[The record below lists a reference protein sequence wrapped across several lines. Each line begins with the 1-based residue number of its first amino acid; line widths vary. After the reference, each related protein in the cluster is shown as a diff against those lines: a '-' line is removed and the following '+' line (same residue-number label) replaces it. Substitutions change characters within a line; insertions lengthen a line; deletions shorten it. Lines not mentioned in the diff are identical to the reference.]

1 MEFFLIIS
9 LTVIALLQVGYYGFF
24 FFKFAYSKST
34 HFPEFNRPVSVII
47 SCHNEYDHIKVNW
60 EKWFYQDYKTFEI
73 ILIDDASTDKTWEII
88 QNLASQ
94 FENIKT
100 IQIPKNVQYK
110 GNKKNALTLGIQ
122 KAKYKYL
129 LFTDADCI
137 PASHQWIKEMSK
149 GFKDGKNIV
158 LGYGKYKANNG
169 FLNKVIRYETLLTAW
184 QYLSYAIRGQAYM
197 GVGRNLAYTKYLF
210 QQNNG
215 FQNHAML
222 RSGDDDLFV
231 SQNATKTN
239 VSVICSPE
247 SYTISTPKNTW
258 KEWIQQ
264 KRRHI
269 TTATTYSSL
278 HQFLLG
284 LFYLSQFLFYF
295 LSIYL
300 ILLNKYTAFVIFIV
314 ILRFLAYYF
323 TLVPVAKKL
332 KEKDL
337 ILFAPVLELFLIVFQ
352 GIIFVMNTVSKPKQW

>member
-9 LTVIALLQVGYYGFF
+9 LAVITLLQVGYYGFF

-34 HFPEFNRPVSVII
+34 HFPEFNKPVSVII
-47 SCHNEYDHIKVNW
+47 SCHNEYEPIKENW
-60 EKWFYQDYKTFEI
+60 EKWFHQDYIVFEI
-73 ILIDDASTDKTWEII
+73 ILIDDASTDRTWEII
-88 QNLASQ
+88 QSLASQ
-94 FENIKT
+94 FENVKAV
-100 IQIPKNVQYK
+100 QIPKDVNYR
-110 GNKKNALTLGIQ
+110 GNKKNALTIGIQ
-122 KAKYKYL
+122 KAKYEYL

-149 GFKDGKNIV
+149 GFMDGRNIV
-158 LGYGKYKANNG
+158 LGYGKYATNKG

-184 QYLSYAIRGQAYM
+184 QYFSYAIHEQAYM
-197 GVGRNLAYTKYLF
+197 GVGRNLAYTKNLF

-215 FQNHAML
+215 FQSHTTI

-239 VSVICSPE
+239 VSVVCNSE
-247 SYTISTPKNTW
+247 SFTISTPKNRW

-269 TTATTYSSL
+269 TTATTYKSF

-295 LSIYL
+295 ISIYL
-300 ILLNKYTAFVIFIV
+300 ILLNKHTALVIFIV

-323 TLVPVAKKL
+323 TLIPVAKKL

-352 GIIFVMNTVSKPKQW
+352 GIVFVMNTVSKPKNW